1 MENNQVIDNQIQ
13 TEVNDQV
20 ENSNVKAEVK
30 EKTFTQA
37 DLDKIINKQ
46 FAKWQQKMEEERNK
60 VAEETRESE
69 RLEKM
74 SAEERSKNEL
84 EKLKKKLEEMQRNE
98 ARKDLTNST
107 LKEMSTRGIDA
118 DFLEF
123 IMGEDAD
130 TTKSRLDT
138 FEEKFNSMVN
148 AKVEAIIAERFKG
161 KTPVTSTTTTS
172 SSEFSVEDIKRMSPS
187 EINRNWDK
195 IKHIKL
201 T

>member
-1 MENNQVIDNQIQ
+1 MEKQINNTSVEEVQ
-13 TEVNDQV
+13 TEAN
-20 ENSNVKAEVK
+20 ETTEVKAETK

-37 DLDKIINKQ
+37 DIDKIISKQ
-46 FAKWQQKMEEERNK
+46 FSKWQRKMEEEKNK
-60 VAEETRESE
+60 VAEETREAE

-84 EKLKKKLEEMQRNE
+84 EKLKKQLQEMQKNE

-118 DFLEF
+118 DFLDF

-130 TTKSRLDT
+130 TTKNRLDT

-161 KTPVTSTTTTS
+161 KTPVTSTTTTT
-172 SSEFSVEDIKRMSPS
+172 SSEFTVEDIKRMTPA

-195 IKHIKL
+195 IKRIKL